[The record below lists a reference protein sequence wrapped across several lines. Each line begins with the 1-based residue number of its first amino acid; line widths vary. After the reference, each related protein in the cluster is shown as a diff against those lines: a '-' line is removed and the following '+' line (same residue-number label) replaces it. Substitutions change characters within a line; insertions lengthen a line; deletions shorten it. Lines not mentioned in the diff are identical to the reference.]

1 MEHSAVTEA
10 QFQAAATLRDAAL
23 RDWSALPHA
32 ERVGLR
38 QFCLGAALR
47 TNPVPPPVVLS
58 QLVST
63 LAVLL
68 KRAWLDDDAD
78 RGAMLAEAEA
88 AVASASTSAARRTGL
103 KLFSAVISEF
113 SPSTASPMNLPW
125 DFHERCRASL
135 EADFLLHFFAHG
147 AGIAR
152 RCHESGA
159 ASTGRDEGVCVA
171 ALELMTT
178 ALAWDF
184 ARGGAGAGSGAFAL
198 ERRRLRGGGDGPLD
212 KDSKITPGAPW
223 REALLAPRRVGLA
236 LRPPR
241 NHRASDRRRGHER
254 RTSRRLALE
263 QYLLGEPSR
272 APRDVRGLQGRVRVG
287 VRVERGRLPFA
298 RGGPRGRVPA
308 GALRAVHAIGPRDAR
323 PRAGGGRAGRNGGF
337 FSRWW

>member
-10 QFQAAATLRDAAL
+10 QFQAAATLGDAAL

-212 KDSKITPGAPW
+212 KDPKITPG
-223 REALLAPRRVGLA
+223 
-236 LRPPR
+236 
-241 NHRASDRRRGHER
+241 RRGAKPSSPPARWIGSSTSTKPPSER
-254 RTSRRLALE
+254 SST
-263 QYLLGEPSR
+263 
-272 APRDVRGLQGRVRVG
+272 
-287 VRVERGRLPFA
+287 
-298 RGGPRGRVPA
+298 
-308 GALRAVHAIGPRDAR
+308 R
-323 PRAGGGRAGRNGGF
+323 PRAPNIAPPRARTTSPRRTF
-337 FSRWW
+337 ARSSRRARPPGSRARRRAR

>member
-1 MEHSAVTEA
+1 MGLAVTEA
-10 QFQAAATLRDAAL
+10 SLQAAATRRGA
-23 RDWSALPHA
+23 RDWSALPPRA
-32 ERVGLR
+32 RRR

-47 TNPVPPPVVLS
+47 TNPVPPVVLS

-78 RGAMLAEAEA
+78 RGATLAEAEA

-159 ASTGRDEGVCVA
+159 SSTARRGRVVA

-178 ALAWDF
+178 ALAWTSPAA
-184 ARGGAGAGSGAFAL
+184 ARRGVRRCRAPQT
-198 ERRRLRGGGDGPLD
+198 RRRRPLD
-212 KDSKITPGAPW
+212 KD
-223 REALLAPRRVGLA
+223 PR
-236 LRPPR
+236 
-241 NHRASDRRRGHER
+241 S
-254 RTSRRLALE
+254 
-263 QYLLGEPSR
+263 
-272 APRDVRGLQGRVRVG
+272 
-287 VRVERGRLPFA
+287 
-298 RGGPRGRVPA
+298 PRGRRGAKPSPPPA
-308 GALRAVHAIGPRDAR
+308 R
-323 PRAGGGRAGRNGGF
+323 
-337 FSRWW
+337 